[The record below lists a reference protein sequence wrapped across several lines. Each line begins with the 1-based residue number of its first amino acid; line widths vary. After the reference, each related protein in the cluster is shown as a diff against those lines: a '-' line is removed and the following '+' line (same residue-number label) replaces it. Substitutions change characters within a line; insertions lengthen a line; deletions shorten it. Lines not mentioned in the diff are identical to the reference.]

1 MAYLLKTQEVYR
13 VDDESS
19 AKQLIEDAKIDG
31 AGTLSKYNCEYHER
45 KQKGEVIDTWYRVT
59 LQRTFTDE
67 KEPESCYGVSYE
79 GGSF

>member
-13 VDDESS
+13 VDDEQE
-19 AKQLIEDAKIDG
+19 AKQLIEEAKVDG

-67 KEPESCYGVSYE
+67 KEPESEAHITYTSMN
-79 GGSF
+79 